1 MTDAAVRRIRL
12 QEWRE
17 VRDIRIRALR
27 DPAAPIAFLDSVD
40 AAHARSDDFW
50 QMRAAGAAIGENAA
64 QFVAVVAGN
73 GGESWVG
80 SVSVLLRAPGDTD
93 TVGRAVSAP
102 QADLVGVFVDADHR
116 GQGVLDVDVFAV
128 HVLLDALVAAASAW
142 AVAVG
147 ADGLTLEVH
156 VDNARAQAAYRRLG
170 FIPTGLVV
178 DVDAGREIQ
187 MHRPAE

>member
-40 AAHARSDDFW
+40 AALARSDDFW

-64 QFVAVVAGN
+64 QFVAVVAGDA
-73 GGESWVG
+73 GETWVG

-116 GQGVLDVDVFAV
+116 GQGVLD
-128 HVLLDALVAAASAW
+128 ALVEAASAW